1 MDHNKLFRA
10 FEKARPSR
18 TADESNV
25 EPKTTPDT
33 QEKKP
38 LYTKPVKL
46 SESRV
51 FADMVPTN
59 TILGR
64 KNDLTKLVNH
74 HPMSLAS
81 MKKNKLIYSGM
92 KNKAVLNAYR
102 ELRIKLKQKSQGSN
116 AIILM
121 SSVAKD
127 SDSILTALNLA
138 VSYSLD
144 QQTSALVIDCNPYS
158 DSLSKLV
165 TAKFENGLTDYV
177 DNKDLGIDKII
188 YPSGIDRVSVI
199 PAGSNHERA
208 VELFSSSVMNTLLYE
223 LKNRYPD
230 RNIIVNAPPV
240 LSSSEARVLTDF
252 CDLTV
257 LTIPYGKS
265 SSADIEDAVNAI
277 GSENIA
283 GVIYQQ

>member
-1 MDHNKLFRA
+1 MDQNKLFRA
-10 FEKARPSR
+10 FEKARPNRSLE
-18 TADESNV
+18 TPKAEPETVNESL
-25 EPKTTPDT
+25 
-33 QEKKP
+33 KKEVP
-38 LYTKPVKL
+38 FTKPIKL
-46 SESRV
+46 AESRV

-59 TILGR
+59 TMLER

-116 AIILM
+116 AIILV
-121 SSVAKD
+121 SSVAKK
-127 SDSILTALNLA
+127 SDSIVTALNMA
-138 VSYSLD
+138 ISYSLD

-165 TAKFENGLTDYV
+165 TAKFDAGLTDYV

-240 LSSSEARVLTDF
+240 LSTSEARVLTDF

-257 LTIPYGKS
+257 LTIPYGRS
-265 SSADIEDAVNAI
+265 SAADIEDAVNAI
-277 GSENIA
+277 GSDNIA